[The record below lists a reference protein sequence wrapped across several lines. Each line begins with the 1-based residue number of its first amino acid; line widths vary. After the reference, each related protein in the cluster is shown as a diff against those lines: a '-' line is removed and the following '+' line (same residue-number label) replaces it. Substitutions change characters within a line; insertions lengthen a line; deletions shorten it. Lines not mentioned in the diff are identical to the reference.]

1 MSEKLNLLKK
11 ALGRCWSNGEE
22 HLFHCPKCNHH
33 KLKLSVNI
41 EKGVFKCWICD
52 YSGTKVSPLIRRYAP
67 SLYADWRQL
76 EGEIDL
82 AKYDTIFAEEIE
94 DPPQVIDIPENFQ
107 TLTGKKTKLKK
118 KALNYLYSRG
128 FSDLDILRWKI
139 GFCNYG
145 EYRDRIIVPS
155 FDHLGNLKIQSF
167 DPSPWFTNGF
177 GEGYGETIGDYELI
191 VEKEW
196 SAPGFIDGG
205 VLVGNFA
212 ARRNDIED
220 GIENPSLHKPLY
232 RLAVT
237 SFKNR
242 DGLLFS
248 EGNVWR
254 ATAASGASLPYGISG
269 QGIYGD
275 VFAEQLEGSN
285 VDVAKLGL
293 DMARIQRSFNAVQ
306 GVLDDINKM
315 IDKIIS
321 KLAG

>member
-1 MSEKLNLLKK
+1 LSEKLNLLKK

-67 SLYADWRQL
+67 SFYADWREL

-155 FDHLGNLKIQSF
+155 FDHLGNLNFFIARTYTDDWAKYKNPNASKDIIFNDLNVDWDDDILLVEGVFDAMKCKNAIPLLGSTLREKSKLFQKICERKPNIYLAL
-167 DPSPWFTNGF
+167 D
-177 GEGYGETIGDYELI
+177 EDAK
-191 VEKEW
+191 EKEYKIAKKLREYNIKAKTI
-196 SAPGFIDGG
+196 SIAPYLDLGEMPKEEVESRKQNADFVSD
-205 VLVGNFA
+205 LDYLKYKLNF
-212 ARRNDIED
+212 
-220 GIENPSLHKPLY
+220 
-232 RLAVT
+232 
-237 SFKNR
+237 
-242 DGLLFS
+242 
-248 EGNVWR
+248 
-254 ATAASGASLPYGISG
+254 
-269 QGIYGD
+269 
-275 VFAEQLEGSN
+275 
-285 VDVAKLGL
+285 
-293 DMARIQRSFNAVQ
+293 
-306 GVLDDINKM
+306 
-315 IDKIIS
+315 
-321 KLAG
+321 